1 MSVVGSVLKYIVG
14 SIISSITYYAVNN
27 AWSRLTNIM
36 RNELMPLDPDDG
48 VAVENTEDNREKLIQ
63 RVLECMS
70 DDDIREMAADCLDA
84 EYDRDENQFQEDWK
98 TYIEDYEE

>member
-1 MSVVGSVLKYIVG
+1 MSVVGSILKYIVG

-36 RNELMPLDPDDG
+36 RNESMPLDPDDG
-48 VAVENTEDNREKLIQ
+48 VAVENDEDNREKLIQ
-63 RVLECMS
+63 KILDMMT
-70 DDDIREMAADCLDA
+70 DDDIREMAGDYLDK
-84 EYDRDENQFQEDWK
+84 EYEHDENQFQEDWK

>member
-1 MSVVGSVLKYIVG
+1 
-14 SIISSITYYAVNN
+14 
-27 AWSRLTNIM
+27 
-36 RNELMPLDPDDG
+36 
-48 VAVENTEDNREKLIQ
+48 
-63 RVLECMS
+63 MS